1 MRRIL
6 KSNGIF
12 ITQQIGGKNNEIL
25 SKALIKGFKP
35 LFPENTLD
43 NRLKELEKNFFKS
56 LYVEEFFHIYVLK
69 ILEQ

>member
-35 LFPENTLD
+35 LFAENTLD